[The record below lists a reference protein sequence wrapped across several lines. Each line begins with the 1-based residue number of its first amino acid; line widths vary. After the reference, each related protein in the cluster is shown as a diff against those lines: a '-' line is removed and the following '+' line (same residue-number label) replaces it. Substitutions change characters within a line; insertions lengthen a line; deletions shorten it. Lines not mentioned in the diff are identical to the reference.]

1 MKTNIALLELP
12 NTVISAELKKTS
24 ATSPSGAESSFIV
37 ETTSSS
43 ISLDET
49 IDLDTTSMVC
59 SNINE
64 INELSSAKSFT
75 LPLTLSTTDTSLS
88 PVIDTARLSA
98 ILVANRIN
106 NIDSSSDVYPTSEYA
121 AMTEP
126 DGDGNVAVYITKKIA
141 LENPA
146 TSLRIFFAG
155 HKTNTSE
162 FKLLFKILR
171 SDQSDDFDDLGYT
184 FFNTDG
190 SPDKTVPASLGRNDF
205 QEYLYTAGI
214 NDDDIG
220 EPLPEFNQFAIKIV
234 MQSSDAAN
242 PPRIK
247 DLRVLALA
255 T

>member
-1 MKTNIALLELP
+1 LEQQRP
-12 NTVISAELKKTS
+12 
-24 ATSPSGAESSFIV
+24 
-37 ETTSSS
+37 
-43 ISLDET
+43 
-49 IDLDTTSMVC
+49 
-59 SNINE
+59 
-64 INELSSAKSFT
+64 
-75 LPLTLSTTDTSLS
+75 
-88 PVIDTARLSA
+88 
-98 ILVANRIN
+98 
-106 NIDSSSDVYPTSEYA
+106 
-121 AMTEP
+121 
-126 DGDGNVAVYITKKIA
+126 
-141 LENPA
+141 
-146 TSLRIFFAG
+146 
-155 HKTNTSE
+155 E